1 MFCFNEFAFTVQVKH
16 KINSIQILGF
26 IYIFS
31 HKSQQL
37 FKNLIL
43 GYDATASSNTPRS
56 QIRTAVCWVT
66 LSMHTPIP
74 SHMYKH
80 DVIHKSG
87 RTAPWCVPSGWR
99 TTEDGHSKF
108 LSLTVFGILLPCD
121 AVLARYMLW
130 SHVRLSVH
138 LSQAG
143 IVSKQLDESSW
154 FWHGVFLPRIPHSHC
169 VIRKY
174 GYLQKLGYFPLGLRP
189 KLWTLKKFATASR
202 SRCQQHSSSS
212 SSMVELVDDIYTTVD
227 ESWLFTTSRST
238 VTL

>member
-1 MFCFNEFAFTVQVKH
+1 
-16 KINSIQILGF
+16 
-26 IYIFS
+26 
-31 HKSQQL
+31 
-37 FKNLIL
+37 
-43 GYDATASSNTPRS
+43 
-56 QIRTAVCWVT
+56 
-66 LSMHTPIP
+66 MHTPIP

-108 LSLTVFGILLPCD
+108 LGLTVFAVLLLFD
-121 AVLARYMLW
+121 AVLARY
-130 SHVRLSVH
+130 SVYAVVTCLSVCP
-138 LSQAG
+138 SVTSRYCIKTTG
-143 IVSKQLDESSW
+143 RIESSW
-154 FWHGVFLPRIPHSHC
+154 FWHGVFLPRIPHSHY

-174 GYLQKLGYFPLGLRP
+174 GYLQKLGYFPLGLCP
-189 KLWTLKKFATASR
+189 KLWTLKNFATASR

-212 SSMVELVDDIYTTVD
+212 SSSSTVELVDDIYTTVD